1 MLLGFLRRTAAAAS
15 SSPAAGLRQVPPIF
29 YSSECVVVFAI
40 HAARSATQLI
50 WLVSEVI
57 WAYRNP
63 TILMHRAL
71 MF

>member
-15 SSPAAGLRQVPPIF
+15 SSPAAGLRRVPPVF
-29 YSSECVVVFAI
+29 HSSEPERVVLFAI

-57 WAYRNP
+57 WGRINP
-63 TILMHRAL
+63 DA
-71 MF
+71 

>member
-15 SSPAAGLRQVPPIF
+15 SSPAAGLRQVPRFSIPLKR
-29 YSSECVVVFAI
+29 VVLFAI

-57 WAYRNP
+57 WGRINP
-63 TILMHRAL
+63 DA
-71 MF
+71 